1 MRNNLDRHL
10 SAVRNLGILAHVDA
24 GKTTVTERILYA
36 TGTTHKRGEVHD
48 GTTITDFDPQER
60 DRGITIFAAAVSCD
74 WDGHRINLIDTPG
87 HVDFADEVGRSL
99 RVLDGAVAVF
109 DAVAG
114 VEPQSESVWRQA
126 DRHGVPRIAF
136 VNKLD
141 RVGADLDTAVASIRE
156 RLHPVPLVVQL
167 PIGTENAFTG
177 VVDLL
182 RMRALTWND
191 GSDTAAE
198 TVVEAVV
205 EAVVPEE
212 LREEALR
219 RRRMLEEA
227 VAERHPAALEE
238 FCDRETLSAD
248 TLSRALR
255 DLTRTGD
262 GVVVLCGS
270 AYRNRGIEPLLDA
283 VVAYLPSPLDVPPVC
298 GMRDGVDG
306 MRHADGE
313 MHKAVNDMQESV
325 DRMQDGA
332 DDVQGGV
339 DRMQDGADDV
349 QGGVDRMQ
357 DGADDVQGGVDR
369 MQDGADDVQG
379 GVDRMQ
385 DVVGEQRAA
394 DPAAPFAALAFKVS
408 ATPTGRLTYLRV
420 YSGTIEK
427 GDAVWE
433 SGARR
438 TERIG
443 RILSVQAD
451 RHAQLERA
459 VAGDIVAV
467 VGLKSARAG
476 STLCAPGAPI
486 VLEPPG
492 VPEPV
497 VSVAVEALAST
508 DADRLASALARLA
521 EEDPSLV
528 VRTDPETG
536 QTVLSG
542 MGELHLEVAVEKV
555 RRGLGVEVNVGRP
568 RVTYRET
575 VARGVSGLVFRHVKQ
590 DGGAGQFAQ
599 VVLDVEPLGA
609 AGVGSAG
616 GAEGSGGDT
625 EIGAESGFVFR
636 SAVVGGRV
644 PQEYVRAVEAGCR
657 DALAEGPLGG
667 HPVTGLRVTLT
678 DGATHVKDS
687 SEMAFRTAG
696 RLGLREALRGCAM
709 VLLEPVVEVTVT
721 VPQDAVGG
729 VLGDLAA
736 RRGRVTDSTVRGGS
750 AVVTATVPLAELFGY
765 ATRLRSRTQGRGTF
779 SARPT
784 GYAPAPASAATPGA
798 ATMK

>member
-1 MRNNLDRHL
+1 MRNHLDRHL

-48 GTTITDFDPQER
+48 GTTVTDFDPQER

-87 HVDFADEVGRSL
+87 HVDFADEVERSL

-141 RVGADLDTAVASIRE
+141 RVGADLDAAVASIRD

-167 PIGTENAFTG
+167 PIGTEDGFTG

-182 RMRALTWND
+182 RMRALTWGD
-191 GSDTAAE
+191 GGGTA
-198 TVVEAVV
+198 VEDA
-205 EAVVPEE
+205 VPED

-219 RRRMLEEA
+219 RRRLLEEA
-227 VAERHPAALEE
+227 VAERHPGALEE
-238 FCDRETLSAD
+238 FCDRETLSAE
-248 TLSRALR
+248 TLSGALR
-255 DLTRTGD
+255 ELTRTGD
-262 GVVVLCGS
+262 AVVVLCGS

-283 VVAYLPSPLDVPPVC
+283 VVAYLPSPSDVPPVC
-298 GMRDGVDG
+298 GMPGGAAGMRNTKDGVRDAADG
-306 MRHADGE
+306 MHSTVHGMHEAADRRRE
-313 MHKAVNDMQESV
+313 RA
-325 DRMQDGA
+325 DRMQDA
-332 DDVQGGV
+332 
-339 DRMQDGADDV
+339 
-349 QGGVDRMQ
+349 
-357 DGADDVQGGVDR
+357 
-369 MQDGADDVQG
+369 
-379 GVDRMQ
+379 
-385 DVVGEQRAA
+385 VGEQRPA
-394 DPAAPFAALAFKVS
+394 DPAAPFAALAFKVA

-438 TERIG
+438 IERIG
-443 RILSVQAD
+443 RILRVQAD

-467 VGLKSARAG
+467 IGLKSARAG
-476 STLCAPGAPI
+476 STLSAPGAPL

-492 VPEPV
+492 VADPV
-497 VSVAVEALAST
+497 VSVAVEARAST
-508 DADRLASALARLA
+508 DADRLVSALARLA

-536 QTVLSG
+536 QTLLSG
-542 MGELHLEVAVEKV
+542 MGELHLEVAVEKI
-555 RRGLGVEVNVGRP
+555 RRSLGLEVNVGRP
-568 RVTYRET
+568 RVSYRET

-590 DGGAGQFAQ
+590 DGGAGQFAHI
-599 VVLDVEPLGA
+599 VLDVEPLDA
-609 AGVGSAG
+609 ETAG
-616 GAEGSGGDT
+616 GVAET
-625 EIGAESGFVFR
+625 GFTFR
-636 SAVVGGRV
+636 STVVGGRV

-657 DALAEGPLGG
+657 DALAEGPVGG

-709 VLLEPVVEVTVT
+709 VVLEPVVEVTVT
-721 VPQDAVGG
+721 VPEDAVGG

-736 RRGRVTDSTVRGGS
+736 RRGRVGDSAVRGGS

-784 GYAPAPASAATPGA
+784 GYAPAPAVAT
-798 ATMK
+798 TR